1 MRWTCISLLTVAAA
15 ASLPGQESP
24 KAQPPTQ
31 APTQAKDEFLL
42 SRVDGKQWKVKLTGV
57 RGRDNALEL
66 SVQHLGRNRWVG
78 VKDVLALHGPAPKV
92 QTDVA
97 VYLVAGG
104 ELKGRLSGGRALD
117 ELDETFLVATSAL
130 GTVPVQVD
138 RLRCVVFRSN
148 APLAGPA
155 AFQLPKGTKEKEAV
169 FKRARRGF
177 DTILG
182 EVERFTAD
190 GILFQPTRAEAP
202 LLFRYSEL
210 AAFALRG
217 GVGPEGAGAEGT
229 GPHTV
234 GQVQLIT
241 TAGDLLRVR
250 MLRVAAGKL
259 WISTEGVELQVP
271 LARIAALSFR
281 GGKLLDGKVPAGT
294 GRVYL
299 SELPVLREEERASA
313 DDLGTRPLFRY
324 RRDRTASGGFVGSRR
339 HPADGFLTVDGRTY
353 GKGLGVHSR
362 SKLIFRVPEGHT
374 RFHALVG
381 IDDEVLALGV
391 RGNAD
396 VRVLM
401 RDKVLF
407 TAKGLQRGQPPRN
420 LGILKVEPGALL
432 TLEVDFGQ
440 GMFLGDRVDWLS
452 PVFLR

>member
-24 KAQPPTQ
+24 QAQPQ
-31 APTQAKDEFLL
+31 AEDEFLL

-57 RGRDNALEL
+57 RGRDNTLEL
-66 SVQHLGRNRWVG
+66 SVQHLGRSRWVG

-92 QTDVA
+92 ESSVA

-104 ELKGRLSGGRALD
+104 ELKGRLSSGGALD
-117 ELDETFLVATSAL
+117 ELDETVLVATPAL

-217 GVGPEGAGAEGT
+217 GVGPEGAGPEGT

-250 MLRVAAGKL
+250 LLRVAEGKL

-271 LARIAALSFR
+271 LTRIAALSFR
-281 GGKLLDGKVPAGT
+281 GGNFRGGK

-313 DDLGTRPLFRY
+313 DDLGARPLFKY

-362 SKLIFRVPEGHT
+362 SQLVFRVPDGHT

-396 VRVLM
+396 VRVKM